1 MTKHVFI
8 NYSLRSLCLVNTTNR
23 IKSKT
28 KNPLLHVHIKWEH
41 TGTYSHHI
49 ISYLIFFQIIN
60 LVFMWKDV
68 CGYYSYICTLILVCF
83 MTCSFCD
90 DIQKKLLLYLWFQVI
105 TVLKYLILGSSLYY
119 DDIKLIEHIISGC
132 LKFIQLI
139 IMTGRTM
146 I

>member
-49 ISYLIFFQIIN
+49 ISYLNFFQIIN

-83 MTCSFCD
+83 MKCSFCD
-90 DIQKKLLLYLWFQVI
+90 DI
-105 TVLKYLILGSSLYY
+105 
-119 DDIKLIEHIISGC
+119 
-132 LKFIQLI
+132 
-139 IMTGRTM
+139 
-146 I
+146 

>member
-41 TGTYSHHI
+41 TGTYNHHI
-49 ISYLIFFQIIN
+49 ISYLNFFQIIN

-68 CGYYSYICTLILVCF
+68 SMWILFLHMYINISVF
-83 MTCSFCD
+83 YEVF
-90 DIQKKLLLYLWFQVI
+90 LL
-105 TVLKYLILGSSLYY
+105 
-119 DDIKLIEHIISGC
+119 
-132 LKFIQLI
+132 
-139 IMTGRTM
+139 
-146 I
+146 